1 MQTFVQKDDKLYTQ
15 NYVLTAQS
23 KTILADSMAVL
34 KAVASKHPLPTWKL
48 EEKIHT
54 NDAN

>member
-48 EEKIHT
+48 EEKNTHK
-54 NDAN
+54 